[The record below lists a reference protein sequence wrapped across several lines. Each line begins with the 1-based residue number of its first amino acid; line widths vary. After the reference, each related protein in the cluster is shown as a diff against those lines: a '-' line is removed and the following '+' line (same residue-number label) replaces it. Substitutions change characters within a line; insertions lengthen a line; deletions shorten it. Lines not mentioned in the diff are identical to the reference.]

1 MLDMAKESTVS
12 VGDVA
17 GLLMDE
23 LASLVL
29 MDLLDPDLVA
39 WISST
44 MTDSFISDYIVDI
57 EEGEKSRDTD
67 FIPLEL
73 QLLMKMDEEAPI
85 AVNLGPLV
93 CRNMRGLGG
102 GYQVVTPIL
111 ECELICNFVL
121 DMYALF
127 LVFLAKKTRA

>member
-57 EEGEKSRDTD
+57 EDGEKSRDSD

-73 QLLMKMDEEAPI
+73 QLLMKMDEDAPI

-93 CRNMRGLGG
+93 CRNMRGFGG
-102 GYQVVTPIL
+102 GYQVAKLLLSTFYIRT
-111 ECELICNFVL
+111 
-121 DMYALF
+121 LF
-127 LVFLAKKTRA
+127 STSYYFTFPC